1 MLDSEHVSWIR
12 THHERPDGSG
22 YPRGLTEPEI
32 PEGAALLAVADAW
45 DVMTSGRPYCE
56 PKPVD
61 VAIDECARL
70 VGTQFTNVAVGALL
84 KLHSSGELDP
94 TGTGSKRRAGARGR
108 D

>member
-1 MLDSEHVSWIR
+1 MLDPEQVSWIR
-12 THHERPDGSG
+12 IHHERPDGSG

-56 PKPVD
+56 AKRVD

-70 VGTQFTNVAVGALL
+70 VGTQFVSVAVGALL
-84 KLHSSGELDP
+84 KLHARGDLDP
-94 TGTGSKRRAGARGR
+94 TGSGSKRRAGVRGH